1 MESAAENGAQPFETT
16 PRETKPLE
24 FLPTSGNSVVWNHED
39 GLIAVAA
46 SAVVTVFHPSRMDG
60 TVGLAAWREM
70 VPRLDSPAEEF
81 EEYRARL
88 LRERETRH
96 STEGEKKKA
105 STSKKSEDVNRGGS
119 LNNLV
124 RLLDM
129 TKKMK
134 GLGQGIEASLGA
146 SQLFDDAYWNSELPK
161 VVSISWSP
169 SMCSDTGRS
178 VLGVVFDDASAMV
191 FAASDGLTPM
201 WIPLVNLSPLADTL
215 TDDSFSDSRFTNI
228 SWSDALYDD
237 QTGFCF
243 SIISIASE
251 DGGMHLWR
259 MQHLQTLRMDEDIQ
273 SGTHFEDR
281 VSYIGHL
288 HIAGES
294 VQAMTWACVP
304 GEGDREAE
312 LVAVFGGGSGS
323 VAAWGIQASTLGRFD
338 PCSWNE
344 RVDMTDLDGRKPVL
358 ILPRDSLIVSSL
370 SCCLRYIEQSLQL
383 LICVGKA
390 CGNIQMYASHN
401 ISASHSVEEAMVDGH
416 GIHVPHKMDSHSISG
431 TSFHCQ
437 GEIVVATS
445 RLGNMVSF
453 KIPREWKPDVSL
465 IPNPVHGFD
474 GPLAYKGYGCFGVA
488 ASPGGHFIA
497 VVRQALQPDIEYKKY
512 VRLLFTL
519 TLRRKYNDT
528 HAL

>member
-60 TVGLAAWREM
+60 TVGLAAWKEM
-70 VPRLDSPAEEF
+70 VPRLGSPAEEF
-81 EEYRARL
+81 EDYRARL

-96 STEGEKKKA
+96 STGGDKKKSSA
-105 STSKKSEDVNRGGS
+105 SKKADDVNRGG
-119 LNNLV
+119 NLGNLT
-124 RLLDM
+124 RLLDL

-134 GLGQGIEASLGA
+134 GSGRGIEASLGA
-146 SQLFDDAYWNSELPK
+146 CQLFDDAYWNSELPK
-161 VVSISWSP
+161 ITSISWSP

-178 VLGVVFDDASAMV
+178 VLGVIFDDASAMV

-201 WIPLVNLSPLADTL
+201 WIPLINLSPLVDTL
-215 TDDSFSDSRFTNI
+215 SEDSNSFPDSRFTNI
-228 SWSDALYDD
+228 SWSDAVYDD
-237 QTGFCF
+237 QTGLCF
-243 SIISIASE
+243 SIISVASQ
-251 DGGMHLWR
+251 DGGVHLWR
-259 MQHLQTLRMDEDIQ
+259 MQHLQTLGIDEDQ
-273 SGTHFEDR
+273 SITRFEER
-281 VSYIGHL
+281 VSYIGHIS
-288 HIAGES
+288 IAGER
-294 VQAMTWACVP
+294 VQEMAWTCVP
-304 GEGDREAE
+304 HEGDRKAE
-312 LVAVFGGGSGS
+312 LVAVFGCGSGS
-323 VAAWGIQASTLGRFD
+323 VAAWRMQSSTLGALD

-344 RVDMTDLDGRKPVL
+344 PVDMTDLDDNKPVL

-370 SCCLRYIEQSLQL
+370 ACCLRYVEQSLQL
-383 LICVGKA
+383 LICVGKT
-390 CGNIQMYASHN
+390 CGTIQMYASDK
-401 ISASHSVEEAMVDGH
+401 ISRTQSVEEAMADGH
-416 GIHVPHKMDSHSISG
+416 RIHVPHKMDSHSISG

-437 GEIVVATS
+437 GDIVVATT

-453 KIPREWKPDVSL
+453 KIPREWKPDISL

-512 VRLLFTL
+512 VRH
-519 TLRRKYNDT
+519 LRT
-528 HAL
+528 IT